1 MLNYY
6 QVHVLFHYQNGF
18 SKEGLPPEKKI
29 NVRKFGSY
37 TSNFKEYKN
46 IPTDIL
52 DGLYQVNSKK
62 PTDKPK
68 SSINL
73 LCYALLLR
81 YSFKAILITSG
92 QVDLIEYWYFEQLSR
107 GGLVQPPTD
116 LLHYVSKSST
126 ILGCICDVTS
136 TSLLPEREL
145 AEHTLLEKTDYP
157 CSFLCE
163 NHESFTPKVNRI
175 VTNIYFNNEPK
186 KFLDT
191 LQKDSVKEFKQ
202 QQAKG
207 QRVS

>member
-6 QVHVLFHYQNGF
+6 QVHLLFHYQNGF

-52 DGLYQVNSKK
+52 DGLYQLNSKK

-116 LLHYVSKSST
+116 LLHVSKSST

-145 AEHTLLEKTDYP
+145 AEHTLSEKTDYP
-157 CSFLCE
+157 CLFLCE

-175 VTNIYFNNEPK
+175 VANVYFNNEPK
-186 KFLDT
+186 KLLDT
-191 LQKDSVKEFKQ
+191 LQRDSVKEFKQ